1 MASAAI
7 ARAAAV
13 GPTVAAPQ
21 AHANSS
27 LLSAKALALVTKRV
41 LARPASAC
49 ADKTRDGGD
58 GDGGGND
65 WDNAAGERAPGARD
79 PACRV
84 SPDHL
89 IS

>member
-1 MASAAI
+1 MAAMASAAI

-41 LARPASAC
+41 LAHIPCVLLLESLY
-49 ADKTRDGGD
+49 
-58 GDGGGND
+58 
-65 WDNAAGERAPGARD
+65 
-79 PACRV
+79 V
-84 SPDHL
+84 
-89 IS
+89 